1 MGSLLMKQGCQL
13 VVMNLEKQRQENRQ
27 AELQIWFQGILPAL
41 GESNTLAK
49 LKPLTGDASFRRYF
63 ISTPNEQPYVLVDAP
78 PEKEDNRT
86 FVQVATSFLS
96 AGLHVPTIYDVN
108 YEKGFLCL
116 SYLGDTLLWEK
127 LDALRQQDALAEVSA
142 VYHQVFESLIKIQR
156 IREGSEILLP
166 PFDST
171 LLLAEM
177 NLFREWFCEGIMGM
191 TLSSEDNELL
201 DNFFELLIESALSQ
215 TQVCV
220 HRDFHSRN
228 LMIQEDEELGI
239 IDFQDAVIGP
249 FTYDLVSLIKDCYI
263 IWPKA
268 MIRQWALEYA
278 EMANK
283 ADIID
288 SIETNDFLH
297 DFDLMGL
304 QRHLKAVGIFSRLY
318 LRDGKNGYLG
328 DIPRTLAYIK
338 EVMADYPALEDV
350 ARWFDKKI
358 YPTLVTKLNAA
369 IKRRSA
375 S

>member
-1 MGSLLMKQGCQL
+1 MAAMKS
-13 VVMNLEKQRQENRQ
+13 EKERQEKRQ
-27 AELQIWFQGILPAL
+27 AELQIWFQDILPAL
-41 GESNTLAK
+41 GESNTHAI

-63 ISTPNEQPYVLVDAP
+63 ISTPDEQPYVLVDAP

-86 FVQVATSFLS
+86 FVQVARSFLA
-96 AGLHVPTIYDVN
+96 AGLNVPRIFDVD

-127 LDALRQQDALAEVSA
+127 LDALRRQDDLAEVSA
-142 VYHQVFESLIKIQR
+142 VYHQAFESLLKIQR

-166 PFDST
+166 PFDGT

-177 NLFREWFCEGIMGM
+177 NLFREWFCEGIMGL

-201 DNFFELLIESALSQ
+201 ESFFELLIESALSQ
-215 TQVCV
+215 PQVCV

-228 LMIQEDEELGI
+228 LMVQGDEGLGI

-249 FTYDLVSLIKDCYI
+249 YTYDLVSLIKDCYI

-268 MIRQWALEYA
+268 MIRQWATDYA
-278 EMANK
+278 RMAK
-283 ADIID
+283 TAGMVG
-288 SIETNDFLH
+288 SIESDQFIH

-338 EVMADYPALEDV
+338 EVMGDYPVLEEV
-350 ARWFDKKI
+350 AIWFDKKI

-369 IKRRSA
+369 INRRS
-375 S
+375 SS

>member
-1 MGSLLMKQGCQL
+1 MAAMKS
-13 VVMNLEKQRQENRQ
+13 EKERQEKRQ
-27 AELQIWFQGILPAL
+27 AELQIWFQDILPAL
-41 GESNTLAK
+41 GESNAHAI

-63 ISTPNEQPYVLVDAP
+63 ISTPDEQPYVLVDAP

-86 FVQVATSFLS
+86 FVQVARSFLA
-96 AGLHVPTIYDVN
+96 AGLNVPRIFDVD

-127 LDALRQQDALAEVSA
+127 LDALRQQDDLAEVSA
-142 VYHQVFESLIKIQR
+142 VYHQAFESLLRIQG

-166 PFDST
+166 PFDGT

-177 NLFREWFCEGIMGM
+177 NLFREWFCEGIMGLR
-191 TLSSEDNELL
+191 LSSEDNELL
-201 DNFFELLIESALSQ
+201 ERFFELLIESALSQ
-215 TQVCV
+215 PQVCV
-220 HRDFHSRN
+220 HRDYHSRN
-228 LMIQEDEELGI
+228 LMVQGDEGLGI
-239 IDFQDAVIGP
+239 IDFQDAVFGP
-249 FTYDLVSLIKDCYI
+249 YTYDLVSLIKDCYI

-268 MIRQWALEYA
+268 MIRQWATDYA
-278 EMANK
+278 RMAK
-283 ADIID
+283 TAGIVD
-288 SIETNDFLH
+288 SIKSDEFIH

-338 EVMADYPALEDV
+338 EVMGDYPVLEEV
-350 ARWFDKKI
+350 AMWFDKKI

-369 IKRRSA
+369 INRRSA